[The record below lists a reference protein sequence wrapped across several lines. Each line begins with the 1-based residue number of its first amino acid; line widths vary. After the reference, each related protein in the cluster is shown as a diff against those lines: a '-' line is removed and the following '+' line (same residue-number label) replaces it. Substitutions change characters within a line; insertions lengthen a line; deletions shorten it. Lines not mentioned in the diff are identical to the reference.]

1 MRNSYSHSLRSYL
14 SRLALFLPA
23 TALAF
28 GTNLASANAQE
39 VLYSP
44 IELPEN
50 NQVTDTLSAE
60 DIPTGQGGFARDYV
74 VELEADEHI
83 LVELSSDSFDPI
95 VSLIAADGSTI
106 AENDDGPDGG
116 TDSVL
121 FARISEAGK
130 YIVRV
135 RSFGETGMGNFQL
148 KLTRLKPVNN

>member
-1 MRNSYSHSLRSYL
+1 MRKSDFHPFHFHL

-23 TALAF
+23 TALMLGSHFAR
-28 GTNLASANAQE
+28 ANAQE
-39 VLYSP
+39 VLYDP
-44 IELPEN
+44 VELPDN

-74 VELEADEHI
+74 VELEADDHI
-83 LVELSSDSFDPI
+83 LIELSSDSFDPI

-121 FARISEAGK
+121 FARISEAGR

-135 RSFGETGMGNFQL
+135 RSFGETGMGDFQL
-148 KLTRLKPVNN
+148 KLTRLQPVDN